1 METALGAGYR
11 IEREVRP
18 AGSCRRLVARDL
30 VSGGEVLV
38 KVLPT
43 DLALAI
49 DPDGLERRLLSI
61 SSRLEDPRVVKSLAA
76 GMAGP
81 YLYYVRPFVP
91 GTTLRA
97 KLDKKGEMAL
107 LGAVHLFRTLLEIL
121 DYAHSRGVLHGDLR
135 PDNVLLSEGS
145 TAVAE
150 FGLISAL
157 VDSARE
163 GSADRV
169 GVSLA
174 DRKYLS
180 PERAGGNGLPTAG
193 DDVYAVGAMAY
204 EMLAGDVPDAQAGWD
219 ASVLRESIPS
229 RLSAIVARCL
239 EPDPGSR
246 WRRPGEVLEALD
258 RALGV

>member
-1 METALGAGYR
+1 MGAGYR

-30 VSGGEVLV
+30 VNGGEVLV

-97 KLDKKGEMAL
+97 KLDKKGEMTL
-107 LGAVHLFRTLLEIL
+107 LGTVHLFRVLLEIL
-121 DYAHSRGVLHGDLR
+121 DYAHSRGVHHGDLR
-135 PDNVLLSEGS
+135 PDNVLLSENS

-150 FGLISAL
+150 FGLVSAL
-157 VDSARE
+157 VGSARE
-163 GSADRV
+163 GAANRI
-169 GVSLA
+169 GLA
-174 DRKYLS
+174 LGDSRYLS
-180 PERAGGNGLPTAG
+180 PERVAGGGLPSG
-193 DDVYAVGAMAY
+193 SDDIYAVGAMAY
-204 EMLAGDVPDAQAGWD
+204 EMLAGDPPDPGSAPDPA
-219 ASVLRESIPS
+219 VFRESIPS
-229 RLSAIVARCL
+229 RLSDIVARCL

>member
-1 METALGAGYR
+1 M
-11 IEREVRP
+11 
-18 AGSCRRLVARDL
+18 
-30 VSGGEVLV
+30 SGGEVLV

-43 DLALAI
+43 DVALCI
-49 DPDGLERRLLSI
+49 DPERFEGRLLGL
-61 SSRLEDPRVVKSLAA
+61 SSRLEDPRVVRSAAA

-97 KLDKKGEMAL
+97 KLDKRGEL
-107 LGAVHLFRTLLEIL
+107 PLFGAVHLFRLLLETL

-135 PDNVLLSEGS
+135 PDNVLLSESS

-150 FGLISAL
+150 FGLVSAL

-163 GSADRV
+163 GNAGRV

-174 DRKYLS
+174 DPRYLS
-180 PERAGGNGLPTAG
+180 PERAVGSGVPTAS
-193 DDVYAVGAMAY
+193 DDLYALGAMTY
-204 EMLAGDVPDAQAGWD
+204 EILTGDAPDPKTGFDSAAF
-219 ASVLRESIPS
+219 RESIPS
-229 RLSAIVARCL
+229 RLSDIVTRCL
-239 EPDPGSR
+239 ERDPTKR
-246 WRRPGEVLEALD
+246 WRAPGEVLEALD